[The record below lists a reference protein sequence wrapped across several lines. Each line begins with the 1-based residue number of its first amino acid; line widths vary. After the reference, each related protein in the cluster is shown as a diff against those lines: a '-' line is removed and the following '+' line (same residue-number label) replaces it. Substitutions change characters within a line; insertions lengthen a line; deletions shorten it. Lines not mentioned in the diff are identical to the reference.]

1 MACNLC
7 APGFYGDAIKLK
19 DCQSCICD
27 ELGTEHC
34 DNYIGTCHCH
44 DNVIGDKCDRCEQD
58 HYGFDSGLGCKSCDC
73 GVASNSTQCDDH
85 TGDCRCRPGV
95 TGRQCDRCLP
105 GYFNYTEAGCTP
117 CSCNT
122 DYSRGLGCNARTG
135 QCECLPGVIGEKCDA
150 CPHRWVLIPDT
161 GCHTCDICH
170 HALLDVTDTM
180 RNDLDPVVEEFQTI
194 AGGYFTAQKLVYLNE
209 SVDKMEPDVKALDPN
224 GVNLTPLRNQI
235 ESLESDIKNVDRR
248 VLYAKQRANDLAVG
262 GYKLMN
268 ETENVLDVG
277 RLTHTNV
284 LNTIGEVEK
293 LADSLDESAES
304 TKLESGIEEAEML
317 LTNLHGYTLSNTT
330 KQLNDATAYLETIM
344 RFSDP
349 VLDQNER
356 LDALRSKIG
365 LFSDKME
372 DLLGWSMAAR
382 AKAGEAEHLYDK
394 YKDAPLNSKFD
405 TVHSQSEE
413 SFKNIASTDVLGI
426 KGNVTMGEIYLNVN
440 RLDNVNN
447 IMKDLGQQ
455 VDALLPTNA
464 DDVSKLAGTIETVEA
479 HQNDLVTSAKQ
490 LKKLLSNITAN
501 SEMPL
506 KAANA
511 YNDIGDAV
519 NNARSAIKEAKQAA
533 GNATELSDG
542 IGDRAGTS
550 DQVARKM
557 LDEARTALTNVQ
569 ADLQPHL
576 NQSSATVQQIIDSHK
591 ASDAETDII
600 NKALDQ
606 INIESPTELWQT
618 ARNQAVDAEKQA
630 QKAKKIYEPIVK
642 ALPEELVK
650 AKQMPKEVDDT
661 NKDISQASS
670 QVERVATLFPK
681 LKELADELDKK
692 QDDTAKTGSFLGQQ
706 IEDLKQQIQTA
717 RDLANSIKVGVSF
730 QPSTTLEL
738 PPPANLPQQ
747 AQSTRVSAF
756 IKTDKPN
763 GFVMYLGKD
772 NSIQQQQAQPQV
784 PRRHKRIGSD
794 SFMAL
799 EIENG
804 YPILTVDLGN
814 GPQKI
819 ISNKNVANDQWHQV
833 IVERDGNNVKLI
845 VREEVADG
853 KDQLHEVEERLP
865 GNDTLLDMD
874 PENTKLFVGGFPSE
888 YNMPDGLKY
897 NSFEGQIEDLR
908 IGDEEVGLWNFVDA
922 QDNSNGAVERD
933 RLVASE
939 LPATGYRFSGKG
951 YVILDSKPYHFRTRS
966 SIQFKFKVSNDVS
979 NGLIFYAG
987 KNRHFISIEMR
998 DGGIY
1003 FQYKLGA
1010 HMVTL
1015 ATKMQLNDDQW
1026 HRVEADRQG
1035 RKGALKVDNLLIYQ
1049 DETPEGSEENL
1060 RISDNMWF
1068 GGHPDKLNHTEI
1080 VTENFDGCI
1089 DDIYI
1094 DGTPVDLSR
1103 NLKAKNVRPGCPP
1116 KISKML
1122 TYGPRQFGYLQ
1133 RGNVSANNHFQ
1144 VNLKFRTKQ
1153 PEGLIFY
1160 ASSHDQ
1166 DSTIGLSL
1174 ENGALV
1180 LNSQKLQLS
1189 TAPHVFNDGNWH
1201 VVTVT
1206 HDAKKLRMSVTE
1218 HEEFVSDFN
1227 TEQLHIE
1234 NGDIYFGGLPKGFK
1248 TPRGVLASNAY
1259 FVGCISD
1266 VTIGG
1271 QMVNFAN
1278 STDRKNAVLDNCH
1291 RDVFDYDV
1299 AALPIIYPE
1308 DNIEPDTRFNEI
1320 EESAHHEEQER
1331 RKQSAAAVQREHE
1344 QKEKERQRVDEE
1356 KRIEEEEL
1364 ARKEEER
1371 REEERKQFARLNE
1384 LATGDGDGGG
1394 TDDEGGEDLPTFS
1407 TVSTTQPP
1415 TPRPTRRRPVADNR
1429 TEPIC
1434 HLPVEPELD
1443 VDFDAG
1449 YRFGTASDS
1458 YVEFTSIPSKIK
1470 KSYDIALQFRTALP
1484 DGVLFYASDSRHT
1497 DFIGLYMK
1505 EGKVYHSFNCGSGLA
1520 NISSMNRY
1528 DDNQWHSVTFTRQQ
1542 AKGTLHIDSDDKQI
1556 GESDGTARTMN
1567 VQAPYSFG
1575 GVSTSAIEDSNINL
1589 KLSKYTQFQG
1599 CIRGIQMGGRN
1610 LGVPTIPAGVL
1621 PCSDQVESGVFFG
1634 KGGGYVKLR
1643 DRFKVGTDLTIEMEI
1658 KPRTLNALL
1667 LSVHGKNAYLI
1678 LQLINGTINFTVDN
1692 GAGPIVATYKPEEG
1706 QNFCDGNWHKVMAVK
1721 SSYVITLIVNQI
1733 TSQPTIGD
1741 TRIVTTE
1748 TTRPLFVGGHPHL
1761 SKARGLTVRRPYL
1774 GCMRNVKIRSEVEEI
1789 KAGMTVGNVQTGS
1802 CPTI

>member
-58 HYGFDSGLGCKSCDC
+58 HYGFDSGLGCRSCDC
-73 GVASNSTQCDDH
+73 AVASNSTQCDDH
-85 TGDCRCRPGV
+85 TGDCRCSPGV

-105 GYFNYTEAGCTP
+105 GYFNYTGAGCTP

-122 DYSRGLGCNARTG
+122 DYSRGLGCNSNTG

-170 HALLDVTDTM
+170 HALLDVTDKM
-180 RNDLDPVVEEFQTI
+180 RIDLDPVVEEFETI

-209 SVDKMEPDVKALDPN
+209 TVDKMEPDVKALDPH

-235 ESLESDIKNVDRR
+235 ESLEQDIKNVDRR

-262 GYKLMN
+262 GHKLVN

-284 LNTIGEVEK
+284 QNTIGEVEK
-293 LADSLDESAES
+293 LADSFDETAES
-304 TKLESGIEEAEML
+304 TKLESGTEEAEQL
-317 LTNLHGYTLSNTT
+317 LTNLLGYSLPNST
-330 KQLNDATAYLETIM
+330 KQLDDTITYLNTIM
-344 RFSDP
+344 QFSNP
-349 VLDQNER
+349 VLEQNER
-356 LDALRSKIG
+356 LDTLRSKIG

-382 AKAGEAEHLYDK
+382 AKSSEAEQLYDK

-405 TVHSQSEE
+405 TVQSQSDEAI
-413 SFKNIASTDVLGI
+413 KNIASTDVLGI

-440 RLDNVNN
+440 RLENVNN
-447 IMKDLGQQ
+447 ILKDMEHE

-464 DDVSKLAGTIETVEA
+464 DEVSKLAGTIEEVEA
-479 HQNDLVTSAKQ
+479 HQNDLVTSARN
-490 LKKLLSNITAN
+490 LKNQLSNITAN
-501 SEMPL
+501 SETPL

-511 YNDIGDAV
+511 YKDIVEAV
-519 NNARSAIKEAKQAA
+519 NNARSAIKDAKQSA
-533 GNATELSDG
+533 GNATELCDG

-557 LDEARTALTNVQ
+557 LDDARTALTNVQ

-576 NQSSATVQQIIDSHK
+576 NRSSATVQEIIDSHK
-591 ASDAETDII
+591 GSDAETDVI

-606 INIESPTELWQT
+606 INIESPTDLWQN
-618 ARNQAVDAEKQA
+618 ARDQAIDAQEQV
-630 QKAKKIYEPIVK
+630 QETQQIYRPIVK
-642 ALPEELVK
+642 SLSDELER

-661 NKDISQASS
+661 NKDIDQASG
-670 QVERVATLFPK
+670 QVDRVATLFPR
-681 LKELADELDKK
+681 LKELADELDAK
-692 QDDTAKTGSFLGQQ
+692 QDDTAKIGSLLGRR
-706 IEDLKQQIQTA
+706 IEDLKQQIENA
-717 RDLANSIKVGVSF
+717 RELANSIKVGVTF
-730 QPSTTLEL
+730 QPSTALEL
-738 PPPANLPQQ
+738 PAPANLPQQ
-747 AQSTRVSAF
+747 SQSTRVSAF
-756 IKTDKPN
+756 VKTDKPN
-763 GFVMYLGKD
+763 GFIMYLGKE
-772 NSIQQQQAQPQV
+772 NNTQQQQQV
-784 PRRHKRIGSD
+784 PRRQKRVGSD

-804 YPILTVDLGN
+804 YPILTVDFGT
-814 GPQKI
+814 GTQKI

-845 VREEVADG
+845 VREEIADG
-853 KDQLHEVEERLP
+853 KDQLHEVSERLP
-865 GNDTLLDMD
+865 GNETLLNMD
-874 PENTKLFVGGFPSE
+874 PENTKLFVGGYPPE

-897 NSFEGQIEDLR
+897 SSFEGQIEDLR
-908 IGDEEVGLWNFVDA
+908 IGDQEVGLWNFVDA
-922 QDNSNGAVERD
+922 QDNNNGAVERD

-939 LPATGYRFSGKG
+939 LPATGYRFSGQG

-966 SIQFKFKVSNDVS
+966 SIQFRFKVSNDVS

-987 KNRHFISIEMR
+987 KNRHFISVEMR

-1010 HMVTL
+1010 HLVTI

-1026 HRVEADRQG
+1026 HRVEAERQG
-1035 RKGALKVDNLLIYQ
+1035 RKGILKVDNQMIYQ
-1049 DETPEGSEENL
+1049 QETPEGSEENL
-1060 RISDNMWF
+1060 RIADNMYF
-1068 GGHPDKLNHTEI
+1068 GGYPGKLNHTEI
-1080 VTENFDGCI
+1080 VTKNFDGCI

-1103 NLKAKNVRPGCPP
+1103 NLKAYNVRPGCPP
-1116 KISKML
+1116 KFSKML

-1133 RGNVSANNHFQ
+1133 RGNITANNHFQ

-1153 PEGLIFY
+1153 REGLIFY

-1166 DSTIGLSL
+1166 ESTIGLSL
-1174 ENGALV
+1174 QNGALV

-1189 TAPHVFNDGNWH
+1189 SAPHVFNDGDWH

-1206 HDAKKLRMSVTE
+1206 HDAKKLRMSVPE
-1218 HEEFVSDFN
+1218 MDEFVSDFN
-1227 TEQLHIE
+1227 TEQLQIE

-1259 FVGCISD
+1259 LVGCISD

-1271 QMVNFAN
+1271 HMVNFAN

-1299 AALPIIYPE
+1299 DTLRIVYPE
-1308 DNIEPDTRFNEI
+1308 DNLEAEERLNMI
-1320 EESAHHEEQER
+1320 EESTHHE
-1331 RKQSAAAVQREHE
+1331 
-1344 QKEKERQRVDEE
+1344 EKERQKQAVQKQREQKDKEERQRLEDEQ
-1356 KRIEEEEL
+1356 RQRNEEEE
-1364 ARKEEER
+1364 RERKEKEEER
-1371 REEERKQFARLNE
+1371 KNFDRLNE
-1384 LATGDGDGGG
+1384 LSGGGEGDGG
-1394 TDDEGGEDLPTFS
+1394 TDDEGGEELPLFT
-1407 TVSTTQPP
+1407 TAPPTQP
-1415 TPRPTRRRPVADNR
+1415 TTLRPTRRRPAADNR

-1449 YRFGTASDS
+1449 YRFGTSSDS
-1458 YVEFTSIPSKIK
+1458 RVEFTSIPSKIK
-1470 KSYDIALQFRTALP
+1470 KSYDIALQFRTSHP

-1497 DFIGLYMK
+1497 DFIGLYLK
-1505 EGKVYHSFNCGSGLA
+1505 DGKVYHSFNCGSGLA
-1520 NISSMNRY
+1520 NISSMGRY

-1542 AKGTLHIDSDDKQI
+1542 SKGTLHIDSDDKQV

-1567 VQAPYSFG
+1567 VQAPYFFG
-1575 GVSTSAIEDSNINL
+1575 GVASTAIEDSNINL
-1589 KLSKYTQFQG
+1589 KLSKDNQFQG
-1599 CIRGIQMGGRN
+1599 CIRSIQMAARS
-1610 LGVPTIPAGVL
+1610 LGTPTEQVGVL

-1634 KGGGYVKLR
+1634 KGGGFVKLR
-1643 DRFKVGTDLTIEMEI
+1643 DRFKVGAELTIEMEI
-1658 KPRTLNALL
+1658 KPRTLDALL

-1721 SSYVITLIVNQI
+1721 SNYVITLIVNQI

-1741 TRIVTTE
+1741 TRIISTD

-1761 SKARGLTVRRPYL
+1761 SKARGLTVRRPYM
-1774 GCMRNVKIRSEVEEI
+1774 GCMRNVKIRSVAEDI

-1802 CPTI
+1802 CPTN